1 MNWESRIV
9 CQWLDVYTPEDDV
22 KGERE
27 SEGGFVFGN
36 EQTEAVRE
44 AVGCGGD
51 ELGVEDSV
59 PMADAYA
66 PEDDVKGERERRNMT
81 EDFTRWK
88 MSGDGR
94 RQRWS
99 GGRLTEA
106 CDGTLIQR
114 DDDHDCD
121 GSDGNGGGV
130 FQVGRY
136 GVWRYSGIE

>member
-66 PEDDVKGERERRNMT
+66 PEDDVKGERERRNDRRFYEMEDEWRWEET
-81 EDFTRWK
+81 EV
-88 MSGDGR
+88 
-94 RQRWS
+94 
-99 GGRLTEA
+99 E
-106 CDGTLIQR
+106 
-114 DDDHDCD
+114 
-121 GSDGNGGGV
+121 
-130 FQVGRY
+130 
-136 GVWRYSGIE
+136 WRKID